1 MRVATASATIERQI
15 WSRFRAPSYWIGAL
29 VPVALISLVL
39 YQAGRA
45 TGNPPM
51 TMFLAVLSALWIG
64 GSGCVREIVDER
76 RLIQRDPHVSLFA
89 YGTAKILHAAL
100 MAAGQSLI
108 LTVFVRFSGVVFL
121 PLYTLWAI
129 LFLTTLS
136 GCLMALVLSALC
148 DESATALAWFPLM
161 LVPQVVF
168 GGFLFPY
175 GDTRPFTVNRQTG
188 QVIEMPAPLVRNAVR
203 SGSLRLAGAFTVSRW
218 ALEGYAAQVYSQ
230 DLSDPDALREAV
242 QVNFF
247 VPLTLSDV
255 PIGDRLVE
263 HFTALGRG
271 VGRPPPSLDVPAGR
285 YLFLLVLFVAIEGV
299 LLVVI
304 LPLRDPRR
312 A

>member
-1 MRVATASATIERQI
+1 M
-15 WSRFRAPSYWIGAL
+15 
-29 VPVALISLVL
+29 
-39 YQAGRA
+39 
-45 TGNPPM
+45 
-51 TMFLAVLSALWIG
+51 
-64 GSGCVREIVDER
+64 
-76 RLIQRDPHVSLFA
+76 
-89 YGTAKILHAAL
+89 
-100 MAAGQSLI
+100 
-108 LTVFVRFSGVVFL
+108 
-121 PLYTLWAI
+121 WAI

-148 DESATALAWFPLM
+148 DEAATALAWFPLM

-175 GDTRPFTVNRQTG
+175 GETRPFTVNRDTG
-188 QVIEMPAPLVRNAVR
+188 QVIEMPAALVRSPVR
-203 SGSLRLAGAFTVSRW
+203 SGVLRLAGALSVSRW
-218 ALEGYAAQVYSQ
+218 ALEGYAAQVYGQ

-247 VPLTLSDV
+247 VPLTLGDV
-255 PIGDRLVE
+255 AVGDRLVE

-271 VGRPPPSLDVPAGR
+271 RRGPPPSLDARAGAI
-285 YLFLLVLFVAIEGV
+285 FLLVLFVAIEGA